1 MFSDNENDGNDA
13 SIIPDQSKN
22 KNLTLLVYLLQALG
36 FVTGGLTAIAALV
49 INYIKRD
56 EVSDSWL
63 EGHFRWQVN
72 TFWYGLLWTVLAW
85 LSWLI
90 LLGWLSAAV
99 VTVWLIYRIV
109 KGAIYLNDDKPI
121 IF

>member
-1 MFSDNENDGNDA
+1 MLSDKNNGGD
-13 SIIPDQSKN
+13 SLTMPDQSKN

-49 INYIKRD
+49 INYIKMD
-56 EVSDSWL
+56 EVSGSWL
-63 EGHFRWQVN
+63 DGHFRWQVN

-85 LSWLI
+85 LSWLV
-90 LLGWLSAAV
+90 LLGWLSVAL
-99 VTVWLIYRIV
+99 VTIWLIYRIV

>member
-1 MFSDNENDGNDA
+1 MNENANDRDDVWK
-13 SIIPDQSKN
+13 IPSPSNN

-49 INYIKRD
+49 INYLKMD
-56 EVSDSWL
+56 DVSESWL

-72 TFWYGLLWTVLAW
+72 TFWYGLLWTILAW